1 MKRREFIALL
11 GGAAAVWPLGAR
23 AQQAE
28 QVRRIGVLA
37 PGSNSDPDQQS
48 RLKVFED
55 ALREFGW
62 TNGRNVRI
70 DIRLAAGNAERFR
83 TYATELVAAKPDVLL
98 GDSSPS
104 TAALQRE
111 TRTIPIVFAR
121 VTDPLGQAFVA
132 NMARPGGNITGY
144 TNFEPEIG
152 GKWLG
157 LLKEAVPGIKRA
169 ALIYNPQTAP
179 FTGFFLPSLEAAAR
193 SNAITL
199 IDAPVHDAAELEA
212 AIAAQGREPGGGLI
226 MQTDSFLVVHR
237 DLIVVSSARYRL
249 PTIGPGQ
256 VFTASGVLLSYAI
269 GNSSMYRGAAT
280 YVDRIF
286 NGAKPADLPVQNPT
300 KYELVINLKTA
311 KALGLEIPP
320 SLLARADE
328 VIE

>member
-98 GDSSPS
+98 GKSSPS

-169 ALIYNPQTAP
+169 ALVYNPQTAP
-179 FTGFFLPSLEAAAR
+179 FTGFFLPSLEAGPSTFER
-193 SNAITL
+193 
-199 IDAPVHDAAELEA
+199 DHPD
-212 AIAAQGREPGGGLI
+212 RRPG
-226 MQTDSFLVVHR
+226 
-237 DLIVVSSARYRL
+237 
-249 PTIGPGQ
+249 P
-256 VFTASGVLLSYAI
+256 
-269 GNSSMYRGAAT
+269 
-280 YVDRIF
+280 
-286 NGAKPADLPVQNPT
+286 
-300 KYELVINLKTA
+300 
-311 KALGLEIPP
+311 
-320 SLLARADE
+320 
-328 VIE
+328 